1 VPIDV
6 CYFLV
11 INTMSDRQNQPQK
24 KSEFVLEAFKT
35 IVLSLFFAFGIRTAV
50 AQSFYIASGSMQPT
64 LEIDDRLI
72 VDKLSY
78 HFQDPQRGDIVV
90 FSAPEAA
97 LTACGLQPNFRDPF
111 IKRAIG
117 LPGDRIEVKSGKI
130 YINGQQLQE
139 AYPARSPLYNWGPA
153 TVPPKSYFLLGDN
166 RNGSCDGH
174 SWGFLTRDRIIGK
187 AIVRSWPL
195 DRLGD
200 PNANLK

>member
-1 VPIDV
+1 
-6 CYFLV
+6 
-11 INTMSDRQNQPQK
+11 MSDRSNQPQK

-35 IVLSLFFAFGIRTAV
+35 IGLSLFFAFGIRTAV
-50 AQSFYIASGSMQPT
+50 AQSFYVASGSMQPT

-90 FSAPEAA
+90 FSASESV
-97 LTACGLQPNFRDPF
+97 LNACGLPLNFRDPF

-117 LPGDRIEVKSGKI
+117 LPGDRVEVKSGKI
-130 YINGQQLQE
+130 YVNGQQLQE
-139 AYPARSPLYNWGPA
+139 SYPARSPNYNWGPA
-153 TVPPKSYFLLGDN
+153 TVPPNSYFMLGDN
-166 RNGSCDGH
+166 RDRSCDGH
-174 SWGFLTRDRIIGK
+174 FWGFVGRDRILGK
-187 AIVRSWPL
+187 AIMRSWPL